1 MSSNKKYFKRGDLAK
16 KEEEEY
22 WKRHQRVQPEEPHE
36 QTEEE
41 QKEEEKKH
49 AEENEHKYAL
59 LPRKEVVR
67 KLRERDEPILLF
79 GETHYEAYVRLK
91 KLETLELD
99 GKKGEGFDNDFKT
112 AMDRVDQDYLKEMAK
127 ASSSDGSEG
136 RGNVDIKDD
145 GTTLEDITQMQEEMG
160 QGDVEKDM
168 EICLKFL
175 KFILKAWGDKLNSR
189 SSEEKMSRKGR
200 EASAI
205 HQQTVAYM
213 KPLFRNLKHK
223 KVDEDILDSLVI
235 ILKQLMNRDYL
246 KANDAY
252 LEMAIG
258 NSPWPIGV
266 TMVGIHARTGRE
278 KISSRNVA
286 HVLNDETQRKYMQG
300 LKRLMTQCQRLFP
313 TDPSRSVNY
322 EKEPK

>member
-1 MSSNKKYFKRGDLAK
+1 MTVNEK
-16 KEEEEY
+16 
-22 WKRHQRVQPEEPHE
+22 QE

-41 QKEEEKKH
+41 QKEEEKKIAAE
-49 AEENEHKYAL
+49 AEEKYAL

-67 KLRERDEPILLF
+67 KLRERGEAILLF
-79 GETHYEAYVRLK
+79 GETDYEAYVRLK
-91 KLETLELD
+91 KLETLEPD
-99 GKKGEGFDNDFKT
+99 GKKGEGFNNDFKM
-112 AMDRVDQDYLKEMAK
+112 AMDRVDQDYLNEIVN
-127 ASSSDGSEG
+127 ASTSDVGEV
-136 RGNVDIKDD
+136 RHNIDIKDD
-145 GTTLEDITQMQEEMG
+145 GTTEDDFKIMQDQMA
-160 QGDVEKDM
+160 QGDLEKDM
-168 EICLKFL
+168 EICLRFL
-175 KFILKAWGDKLNSR
+175 KFILKAWGDNLNGR
-189 SSEEKMSRKGR
+189 SVEEKMSRKGR
-200 EASAI
+200 ESSAI
-205 HQQTVAYM
+205 QSQTVAYM

-235 ILKQLMNRDYL
+235 ILKQLMCRDYI

-258 NSPWPIGV
+258 NAPWPIGV

-322 EKEPK
+322 EKEKN